1 MNKFSK
7 EREVPSSR
15 ISRLANFGNLVAGIG
30 AGALNEMAKRAIGR
44 SDPKNKSSTNSLL
57 DETKSVFLTEENVQ
71 RIVDTLCKVRGAAL
85 KLGQMLS
92 LQDDTMISPSLQKIF
107 ERVRQSAD
115 FMPYWQTEVH
125 LIIKSNH
132 LN

>member
-1 MNKFSK
+1 M
-7 EREVPSSR
+7 PSSR
-15 ISRLANFGNLVAGIG
+15 IGRLANFGNLMAGLG
-30 AGALNEMAKRAIGR
+30 AGALTEMTKRAIGK
-44 SDPKNKSSTNSLL
+44 SEAKNKGSSQSLF

-92 LQDDTMISPSLQKIF
+92 LQDETMISPGLQKIF

-115 FMPYWQTEVH
+115 FMPYWQTEACFF
-125 LIIKSNH
+125 
-132 LN
+132 